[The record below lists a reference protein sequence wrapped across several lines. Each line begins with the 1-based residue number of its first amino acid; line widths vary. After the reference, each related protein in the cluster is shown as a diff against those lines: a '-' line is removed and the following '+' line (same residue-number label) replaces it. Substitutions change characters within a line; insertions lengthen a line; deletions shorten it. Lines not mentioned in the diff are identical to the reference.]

1 MSDNVTWDNYPVT
14 LWSTIE
20 LNVGIMCICMPT
32 LRLLLVRLFPKLG
45 GGATTYGN
53 GYQGRS
59 GGGPGGLSG
68 RGRTGAGRSGL
79 GCTAE
84 DSSDAFKFD
93 GAQSGSSVVLSSA
106 AAGAGGVKPPGKG
119 IVRQQTYVVQYDDD
133 RASLVQMKALD
144 GVSGRGHRG

>member
-1 MSDNVTWDNYPVT
+1 MSDNVTWDNYPVS

-45 GGATTYGN
+45 GGGTTYAN

-59 GGGPGGLSG
+59 GGVAGGLSG
-68 RGRTGAGRSGL
+68 RARTGAGRSGL
-79 GCTAE
+79 GHAAE
-84 DSSDAFKFD
+84 DSSDGLKFD
-93 GAQSGSSVVLSSA
+93 GGQSGSSVVLSSV
-106 AAGAGGVKPPGKG
+106 AGAGVKPPGKG

-144 GVSGRGHRG
+144 GVSGRGVRG